1 MLIVEDN
8 PDLLEMTTDLLT
20 ELGCDVTTA
29 VDGPSGLARLSS
41 ERFAIALIDIGLPGL
56 DGYELVRRARA
67 LVDGQVRLVAMS
79 GYGQAEDRERALAAG
94 CDLHLT
100 KPVGVAD
107 LRRVLAETAE
117 LSSRAAR
124 L

>member
-1 MLIVEDN
+1 M
-8 PDLLEMTTDLLT
+8 
-20 ELGCDVTTA
+20 
-29 VDGPSGLARLSS
+29 
-41 ERFAIALIDIGLPGL
+41 
-56 DGYELVRRARA
+56 RRARA
-67 LVDGQVRLVAMS
+67 LVDGRIRLVAMS

-100 KPVGVAD
+100 KPVSVAD

-117 LSSRAAR
+117 LSSQVAH